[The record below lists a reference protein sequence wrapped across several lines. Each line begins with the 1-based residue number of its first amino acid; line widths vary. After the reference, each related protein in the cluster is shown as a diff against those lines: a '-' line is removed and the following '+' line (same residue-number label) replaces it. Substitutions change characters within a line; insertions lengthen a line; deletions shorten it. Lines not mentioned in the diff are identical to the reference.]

1 VRLTFKAF
9 HDVLKA
15 QGEAIKTL
23 ERAVDAKA
31 SKQDVAAAL
40 QARGAQQGQDMT
52 AQLMVRRC
60 RFTPGSRWVHRAW
73 FQRLKLKYD
82 EPPSTSA
89 FTLNLRH
96 YIMELSGAVAGK
108 ADAVDVTAQLDRR
121 AMRTDV
127 HAAFQARPFEVF

>member
-40 QARGAQQGQDMT
+40 QARGAQQGQDM
-52 AQLMVRRC
+52 AVQLMVRRC
-60 RFTPGSRWVHRAW
+60 RFTPGSPQVHRAW

-82 EPPSTSA
+82 EPPSTST
-89 FTLNLRH
+89 FT
-96 YIMELSGAVAGK
+96 V
-108 ADAVDVTAQLDRR
+108 
-121 AMRTDV
+121 
-127 HAAFQARPFEVF
+127 